1 MNFIDFLTMGGQERR
16 RMLDNYVDDL
26 NLERFLPPNLRP
38 AGQFVNEMN
47 PVNAMGNAMQDASVV
62 FDPDATAE
70 ARKRAAVDMG
80 VEMAMSLAP
89 AALVRAGYLA
99 APAGLAET
107 FALPVGVDQLATDAL
122 SDLKYAARSVRDGDM
137 QGLIDVLTP
146 SRDPQSVGAAVVDDD
161 IKDFELD
168 VGDAAFEYQPYL
180 PTLEPKPPVGF
191 FSPSLRA
198 AENLKQNK
206 GTYDQMRGMLLK
218 GGAKKDELEWSGADA
233 AFAGKKVTKQDL
245 INYLKENDPR
255 PVIRQRKSRGGLT
268 GSVGKPEDVDFD
280 TFFDE
285 VVAADR
291 PFVSQLTDERHQ
303 SLVDDIE
310 YDLIERGDVKR
321 FEDLSDDEIMD
332 IAESEGHDID
342 EWDADDFDA
351 FYQDLDPLY
360 VKRGDG
366 GWTGVDSEWE
376 AVEEYYTRD
385 TLEEEALQSH
395 YEQLKDEFDYDP
407 EGTLDRYGYDY
418 ASASDFD
425 AGDTSFAGYFPSG
438 GDSYTEN
445 LFQFRDPTGELA
457 PENAPYA
464 SHFGAD
470 DETTMF
476 TTRTADFRKED
487 DNALVDYTG
496 EIQSDFA
503 QKRPNTP
510 RDRIVA
516 AQEFQGKYN
525 SLFEQREKIKD
536 MQRRLGADR
545 ARAFRDASDDPRLFE
560 RLKWMTALDAHNTNA
575 KYMRAGQDADT
586 LAKLDADMV
595 YVIDKDVNDLT
606 PDEKMMLLKND
617 DISIGA
623 MADFLYANP
632 EVARSDPRL
641 FNINEATTSLLDYE
655 GRLSDNLAAIQQVDR
670 ETETNYGINAAM
682 GNRPDRVAM
691 AGGPYMSNS
700 AAWPKYAIKQSILDA
715 IDRGADYVAFPKDEE
730 AIGAVGGTSSPA
742 QGTIDRYQKN
752 TVNYIKDV
760 MKPFEGH
767 YDLENVR
774 LSQQGLENEYLGD
787 RDFDSLGI
795 KLTPNLVG
803 RINDKGFSTFAALG
817 AIPIMGVIDYMREK
831 QENRNQRLGGL
842 MGYGGL

>member
-62 FDPDATAE
+62 FDPEQTNA
-70 ARKRAAVDMG
+70 ARLAAARDMG
-80 VEMAMSLAP
+80 MEMAMTLAP
-89 AALVRAGYLA
+89 AALVRMGYLA

-122 SDLKYAARSVRDGDM
+122 SDVKYAARSVADGDM

-146 SRDPQSVGAAVVDDD
+146 SREPQSVGAAVVDDD

-206 GTYDQMRGMLLK
+206 GTYEQMRGMLLK

-285 VVAADR
+285 VVAADA

-310 YDLIERGDVKR
+310 YDLIERGEVKR
-321 FEDLSDDEIMD
+321 FEDLEDYEIMS
-332 IAESEGHDID
+332 IAEDQGYDVD
-342 EWDADDFDA
+342 EWDAEDFDA

-366 GWTGVDSEWE
+366 GWTGVQDEWE

-395 YEQLKDEFDYDP
+395 YELLKDEFDYDP
-407 EGTLDRYGYDY
+407 EGTLDQYGYDY

-445 LFQFRDPTGELA
+445 LFQFRDPTGELD

-470 DETTMF
+470 DQTTMF
-476 TTRTADFRKED
+476 TTRTADFRKAD
-487 DNALVDYTG
+487 DNAVVDYTG

-510 RDRIVA
+510 RDQILELK
-516 AQEFQGKYN
+516 QFEGKYN
-525 SLFEQREKIKD
+525 NLFEEREKIQA
-536 MQRRLGADR
+536 MQSRLGADR
-545 ARAFRDASDDPRLFE
+545 ARAFRDITDDPMLFD
-560 RLKWMTALDAHNTNA
+560 RLKLMTALDAHNTTA
-575 KYMRAGQDADT
+575 KYMRAGQDPAT

-595 YVIDKDVNDLT
+595 YVIDKDINNLS
-606 PDEKMMLLKND
+606 PDEVEMLLKND
-617 DISIGA
+617 DISFGA
-623 MADFLYANP
+623 MTDFLARNP
-632 EVARSDPRL
+632 EVAQTDPRF
-641 FNINEATTSLLDYE
+641 FNVNEITASLANYE
-655 GRLSDNLAAIQQVDR
+655 KRYEDNLSAIQNLDR
-670 ETETNYGINAAM
+670 ETETNYGINRAM
-682 GNRPDRVAM
+682 GGRPDGVNLT
-691 AGGPYMSNS
+691 GGPYMSNS

-730 AIGAVGGTSSPA
+730 AIGAVGGTSMPA

-774 LSQQGLENEYLGD
+774 LSQQDLDNEYIGD

-817 AIPIMGVIDYMREK
+817 ALPIMGVIDYMREK